1 MDQDSIDAIT
11 DAIMIEVQTAG
22 VRDQLKRVSDSV
34 SKAKNAAEQA
44 AVNVANK
51 AKKKAQQL
59 LDDARKA
66 ANNTQNVND
75 PPHARKTTPHMI
87 AKQTTHMLAKQNL
100 DKLGRRFFELK
111 DKDHTIPN
119 VDMDAW
125 VKDLQSMNT
134 VLTDIQFEEREIQ
147 RGRSDIQEK
156 IRDLSGIINRRSNV
170 PSGWDRE
177 IKSATM
183 EGWYE
188 KILKVSMYIDEYN
201 HRVSRTVI

>member
-34 SKAKNAAEQA
+34 SKAKNAAEKA
-44 AVNVANK
+44 AVDVANK

-87 AKQTTHMLAKQNL
+87 AKQTTHTLAKQNL
-100 DKLGRRFFELK
+100 EKLGRRFFELK

-134 VLTDIQFEEREIQ
+134 VLTDIHSQNNVVHRNV
-147 RGRSDIQEK
+147 SDIQEK
-156 IRDLSGIINRRSNV
+156 IRDLSDTIDRTSNEF
-170 PSGWDRE
+170 SGWDRDV
-177 IKSATM
+177 KGATM
-183 EGWYE
+183 KEWYG
-188 KILKVSMYIDEYN
+188 KILKVSIDIQEYN
-201 HRVSRTVI
+201 NKVSRMVI

>member
-34 SKAKNAAEQA
+34 SKAKNAAEKA
-44 AVNVANK
+44 AVDVANK

-156 IRDLSGIINRRSNV
+156 IRVLSDTIDRTSNEF
-170 PSGWDRE
+170 SGWDRDV
-177 IKSATM
+177 KGATM
-183 EGWYE
+183 KEWYD
-188 KILKVSMYIDEYN
+188 KILKVSIRIQEYD
-201 HRVSRTVI
+201 HRVSQIMI